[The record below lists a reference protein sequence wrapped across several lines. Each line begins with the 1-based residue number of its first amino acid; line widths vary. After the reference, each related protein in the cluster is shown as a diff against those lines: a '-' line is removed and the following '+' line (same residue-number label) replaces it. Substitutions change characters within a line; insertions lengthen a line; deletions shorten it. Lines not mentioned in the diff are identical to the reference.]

1 MPKPAAPGVVDDE
14 PVVVLDPEV
23 TVKPS
28 DPALE
33 VDLETTPTPEPTA
46 DEKLSAKIRADFEK
60 LYGGKLEQVENRLR
74 GAQRINTQ
82 LQQKVSTLE
91 QRLTPPA
98 PVTPQSAKD
107 AELQALVDKGEWQ
120 VAVARVASEQA
131 EKLYQDRTALAQRQA
146 ALQVQEQTLETSKSL
161 VIQKYP
167 DLDPETGDAY
177 SDISRVYV
185 AILNQDPALLSNPYG
200 PEIAMYRMEQAL
212 QQQTTGVQSA
222 ETIRQ
227 QRVGQTQLAPPRTTP
242 GNGKVVLTHEQ
253 KEFID
258 YHGIDP
264 KTYARIQQS
273 LAQSGGVEV

>member
-1 MPKPAAPGVVDDE
+1 MPNPAAPGVVDDE
-14 PVVVLDPEV
+14 PVVVVAPEP
-23 TVKPS
+23 TVKPT

-91 QRLTPPA
+91 SRLTPPA

-107 AELQALVDKGEWQ
+107 AELQALVDKGDWQ
-120 VAVARVASEQA
+120 TAVARVASEQA
-131 EKLYQDRTALAQRQA
+131 ERLYQERTVLAQRQA
-146 ALQVQEQTLETSKSL
+146 ALQVQEQTLDNSKSL

-167 DLDPETGDAY
+167 DLDPETGDAD
-177 SDISRVYV
+177 SDVSRVYV
-185 AILNQDPALLSNPYG
+185 AILNQDLGLLSNPYG

-212 QQQTTGVQSA
+212 QQQTNGVQSA
-222 ETIRQ
+222 ETTRQ

-242 GNGKVVLTHEQ
+242 GNGKVVLSHEQ

-273 LAQSGGVEV
+273 LAQSGGVEA